1 MQMDS
6 ELKITQ
12 SPGNT
17 PIKKIPKDYFPEG
30 CGFWFTLSDGLDNKK
45 KIFFRDS
52 THGNGIPESIIVFI
66 HGNPENS
73 YTYRKV
79 IKNIIDCAE
88 KPFRI
93 VAMDHIGFGL
103 SDQATYEMVCMD
115 HANNLLQLVKFLD
128 LRNVTLIVH
137 DWGGPI
143 GIGAFLKDPKRVS
156 NLIILNSTVFPM
168 PQTGITYQNFPGS
181 LVNWASG
188 PKIIPNNLWG
198 AFAAFS
204 IFCKPMNQ
212 TKLFVKM
219 IFSIVA
225 KELGIYRKNEKIA
238 QKIFRKQFKSKLNTL
253 SSKRLVRQTP
263 VWGFGN
269 TYIEPQLGRRDTSSF
284 YHFIQENINDLWGL
298 NGQKIGV
305 RAICGFWDP
314 SAKSEVIEQ
323 WIKNLP
329 QLKGYVKIFK
339 GIGHFIE
346 EIRPKEIAN
355 EIINVAGLV

>member
-1 MQMDS
+1 MES

-12 SPGNT
+12 TSGNT
-17 PIKKIPKDYFPEG
+17 PIKKIPRDYFPEG
-30 CGFWFTLSDGLDNKK
+30 CGFWFKLSDGLDNKK
-45 KIFFRDS
+45 KMFFRDS
-52 THGNGIPESIIVFI
+52 KHGNGIPESNIVFI

-79 IKNIIDCAE
+79 IKNIIDYAK

-128 LRNVTLIVH
+128 LRDVTLIVH

-143 GIGAFLKDPKRVS
+143 GIGAFLKDPERVS
-156 NLIILNSTVFPM
+156 NLVILNSTVFPM
-168 PQTGITYQNFPGS
+168 PQTGITYQNYPGS
-181 LVNWASG
+181 WVNWAMG
-188 PKIIPNNLWG
+188 PKIIPNSLWG

-204 IFCKPMNQ
+204 VFCKPMNQ
-212 TKLFVKM
+212 TKLFIKM
-219 IFSIVA
+219 ISSILT
-225 KELGIYRKNEKIA
+225 KELGFYRKNEKIA
-238 QKIFRKQFKSKLNTL
+238 QKIFRKQFKSKLNTM

-263 VWGFGN
+263 VWGYGN
-269 TYIEPQLGRRDTSSF
+269 TYIEPQYGKRDTSSF
-284 YHFIQENINDLWGL
+284 YRFIQGNISDLWGL

-305 RAICGFWDP
+305 RAICGLWDP

-323 WIKNLP
+323 WIANLP
-329 QLKGYVKIFK
+329 QLKGHVKIFK
-339 GIGHFIE
+339 GVGHFIE
-346 EIRPKEIAN
+346 EAKPKVIAN